1 MAYFPFMMDICN
13 KSCLIVGGGKIAL
26 HKANILLG
34 FEANI
39 VVVSPVFEKEFF
51 PLEKGQ
57 ERIYLRER
65 EFLEQ
70 DLDGMDFAVAATG
83 SKELNLQISNLC
95 REKGLPVNAVDQKE
109 ACSFYFPA
117 MIQDHDILVAISSG
131 GQSPAAVSYLKEKLV
146 SAVPGYYG
154 KMTELAGQYR
164 QYILNNVSSAKR
176 RKEIFYQLLAY
187 GENHKGEISEEL
199 VKKLVGEME

>member
-26 HKANILLG
+26 HKENILLG

-154 KMTELAGQYR
+154 KMTELAGQ
-164 QYILNNVSSAKR
+164 
-176 RKEIFYQLLAY
+176 
-187 GENHKGEISEEL
+187 
-199 VKKLVGEME
+199 

>member
-83 SKELNLQISNLC
+83 SK
-95 REKGLPVNAVDQKE
+95 
-109 ACSFYFPA
+109 
-117 MIQDHDILVAISSG
+117 
-131 GQSPAAVSYLKEKLV
+131 
-146 SAVPGYYG
+146 
-154 KMTELAGQYR
+154 
-164 QYILNNVSSAKR
+164 
-176 RKEIFYQLLAY
+176 
-187 GENHKGEISEEL
+187 
-199 VKKLVGEME
+199 